1 MQLERQ
7 LRLANAR
14 YKEIQHELNH
24 VNVQMAALQKESAE
38 EEASDGQ
45 TQLEAPA
52 AGDATPA
59 ECTVPIPQPAE
70 DRSVAM
76 L

>member
-14 YKEIQHELNH
+14 YKELQHELNH
-24 VNVQMAALQKESAE
+24 VNAQMAVLQKKDAE
-38 EEASDGQ
+38 EEANYGQ
-45 TQLEAPA
+45 MQSNALA
-52 AGDATPA
+52 AGNATPA
-59 ECTVPIPQPAE
+59 ECTVPVPQPAE

>member
-24 VNVQMAALQKESAE
+24 VNAQMAALQKENAAV
-38 EEASDGQ
+38 EADDGQ
-45 TQLEAPA
+45 TQPDAPA
-52 AGDATPA
+52 AGNATPT
-59 ECTVPIPQPAE
+59 ECTVPVPQPAE